1 MSFFYHLTLKD
12 TFHFCGIIKRI
23 YFLTL
28 LLLTMTSSVFSQV
41 GKTYILV
48 HGAWHGAWCWY
59 KVVPLLE
66 AKGNNVIAIDL
77 PGHGEDTTRPE
88 TITLAD
94 YVNKL
99 VGIANAQEGS
109 VILVGH
115 SMAGIV
121 ISQAA
126 EELGINKVSTLIYL
140 DAFLPRNAESLFS
153 LVEMVLKQLPPNTS
167 QHPTL
172 VESIIPSP
180 DHQTNFIKPG
190 TAEWIFYHD
199 CSEDDKKFA
208 IAHLSQQPV
217 APLATPVHLTDS
229 IYGSI
234 PKYYILCTEGKDLDK
249 TFLSIHVF
257 CKKVYQL
264 ASSHSP
270 FLSTPEKLVEI
281 LNEID

>member
-1 MSFFYHLTLKD
+1 M
-12 TFHFCGIIKRI
+12 KRI

-28 LLLTMTSSVFSQV
+28 LLLLAMTSSVFSQA

-66 AKGNNVIAIDL
+66 AKGNKVIAFDL
-77 PGHGEDTTRPE
+77 PGHGDDTTKPE
-88 TITLAD
+88 NVTLAD

-99 VGIANAQEGS
+99 VSIANAQKGP

-126 EELGINKVSTLIYL
+126 EELGVNKVSALIYL
-140 DAFLPRNAESLFS
+140 DAFLPANGESLFS
-153 LVEMVLKQLPPNTS
+153 LVEMVLKQLPPDTS
-167 QHPTL
+167 QYPSL
-172 VESIIPSP
+172 IESIIPSP
-180 DHQTNFIKPG
+180 DHQTNFIKPV

-208 IAHLSQQPV
+208 IARISKQPI

-249 TFLSIHVF
+249 TFLSTHVL
-257 CKKVYQL
+257 CKKVYKV

-270 FLSTPEKLVEI
+270 FLSMPEKLVEI
-281 LNEID
+281 LSEINGLIALEK

>member
-1 MSFFYHLTLKD
+1 M
-12 TFHFCGIIKRI
+12 KRI
-23 YFLTL
+23 YFLIL
-28 LLLTMTSSVFSQV
+28 LLLAMTSSVFSQT

-48 HGAWHGAWCWY
+48 HGAWHGAWCWH
-59 KVVPLLE
+59 KAVPLLE
-66 AKGNNVIAIDL
+66 AKENKVIAFDL
-77 PGHGEDTTRPE
+77 PGHGDDSTKPE
-88 TITLAD
+88 NVTLTD

-99 VGIANAQEGS
+99 VSIANAQNGP

-115 SMAGIV
+115 SMAGVV

-126 EELGINKVSTLIYL
+126 EELGVNKVSSLVYL
-140 DAFLPRNAESLFS
+140 DAFLPASGESLFS

-167 QHPTL
+167 QHPSL
-172 VESIIPSP
+172 IESIIPSP

-190 TAEWIFYHD
+190 MAESIFYHD

-208 IAHLSQQPV
+208 IARISKQPI

-249 TFLSIHVF
+249 TFLSTHVP
-257 CKKVYQL
+257 CKKVYKL

-270 FLSTPEKLVEI
+270 FFSMPEKLVEI
-281 LNEID
+281 LCEIN

>member
-1 MSFFYHLTLKD
+1 
-12 TFHFCGIIKRI
+12 
-23 YFLTL
+23 
-28 LLLTMTSSVFSQV
+28 MTSSAFSQT

-59 KVVPLLE
+59 KVIPLLE
-66 AKGNNVIAIDL
+66 AKGNKVIAFDL
-77 PGHGEDTTRPE
+77 PGHGDDTTAQGSV
-88 TITLAD
+88 TLAD
-94 YVNKL
+94 YANKL
-99 VGIANAQEGS
+99 VSIANAQTGT

-126 EELGINKVSTLIYL
+126 EELGVNKVSALIYL
-140 DAFLPRNAESLFS
+140 DAFLPRNGESLFS
-153 LVEMVLKQLPPNTS
+153 LVEMVVKQLPPNTS
-167 QHPTL
+167 QQPTL

-180 DHQTNFIKPG
+180 DHQTNFLKPG

-199 CSEDDKKFA
+199 CSEEDKKFA
-208 IAHLSQQPV
+208 LAHISKQPI
-217 APLATPVHLTDS
+217 APLATPVRLTDG

-249 TFLSIHVF
+249 TVLSTHVP
-257 CKKVYQL
+257 CKKVYTL

-270 FLSTPEKLVEI
+270 FFSMPEKLVGI
-281 LNEID
+281 LSEMN

>member
-1 MSFFYHLTLKD
+1 MN
-12 TFHFCGIIKRI
+12 RI
-23 YFLTL
+23 YFLTF
-28 LLLTMTSSVFSQV
+28 LLLTMISSAFSQA

-66 AKGNNVIAIDL
+66 AKGNKVMAFDL
-77 PGHGEDTTRPE
+77 PGHGDDTTRQE
-88 TITLAD
+88 NITLAD

-99 VGIANAQEGS
+99 VSIANAQKGP

-115 SMAGIV
+115 SMAGVV

-126 EELGINKVSTLIYL
+126 EALGVDKVSALIYL
-140 DAFLPRNAESLFS
+140 DAFLPRNGESLFS
-153 LVEMVLKQLPPNTS
+153 LVEMVLKQLPPNNA

-180 DHQTNFIKPG
+180 DHRTNFIKPG
-190 TAEWIFYHD
+190 TAEQVFYHD

-208 IAHLSQQPV
+208 IARLSKQPV
-217 APLATPVHLTDS
+217 APLATPVHVTDS

-249 TFLSIHVF
+249 TCLSTHVF
-257 CKKVYQL
+257 CKKVYKL

-270 FLSTPEKLVEI
+270 FLSMPEKLVEI
-281 LNEID
+281 LSEIN